1 MALSLDLLSI
11 LLLVAL
17 FQGVFILSVL
27 AIKYKLTSSQPL
39 FLFLMVLALIW
50 FQAEFLSVRLPYDI
64 KVNLFYGTRYGAW
77 FLLGPLYYF
86 YVKSIIAKPIQ
97 KPFVAGLHFAPFLI
111 FVLFIPAVTGE
122 FLSFRQVHYG
132 MLTSFDPFN
141 ESVSLMQYVYATV
154 FVIQFVHLL
163 VYLIITF
170 YMIRQYEINL
180 KGNYSSI
187 NTTTL
192 RWLKVVSV
200 LLLLVL
206 GFVSLFLTLFFLTH
220 LYDRN
225 LDYLYVFPMSLLVY
239 LVSYKLAGVQW
250 PLTQPSNGKAG
261 KYEKSSLKTDQ
272 AKIYSRQLEEY
283 LLKAKPYLINELRL
297 QELAEML
304 NMPSHH
310 LSQVIN
316 EHLQT
321 TFFDFINRH
330 RVEEAKTLM
339 KSDTESSLLEIAFK
353 AGFNNKTS
361 FTNAFKKFT
370 SQTPL
375 DYRQQHRF
383 HKN

>member
-1 MALSLDLLSI
+1 M
-11 LLLVAL
+11 
-17 FQGVFILSVL
+17 F
-27 AIKYKLTSSQPL
+27 TPL
-39 FLFLMVLALIW
+39 FSSYNSCISW
-50 FQAEFLSVRLPYDI
+50 F
-64 KVNLFYGTRYGAW
+64 
-77 FLLGPLYYF
+77 
-86 YVKSIIAKPIQ
+86 
-97 KPFVAGLHFAPFLI
+97 
-111 FVLFIPAVTGE
+111 
-122 FLSFRQVHYG
+122 
-132 MLTSFDPFN
+132 
-141 ESVSLMQYVYATV
+141 
-154 FVIQFVHLL
+154 
-163 VYLIITF
+163 
-170 YMIRQYEINL
+170 
-180 KGNYSSI
+180 
-187 NTTTL
+187 
-192 RWLKVVSV
+192 KVVSV

-250 PLTQPSNGKAG
+250 PLTQPFNGKAG